1 MRKLLFALPILA
13 ASVACV
19 ASSSET
25 ETVGSA
31 SSAATGAITEVT
43 SFGTN
48 PGALKMFEYAPANL
62 AKNRPVVVVLH
73 GCTETAAN
81 AAATGW
87 NEIADAIGLTVV
99 YPQQETGNNPIRC
112 FNWGGEYGNPDNL
125 TRGKGENLSIKEMV
139 DKALADHGGDP
150 KRVYVVG
157 FSAGGGTAAIMAAT
171 YPDVFAGAAMI
182 AGIPF
187 NCTTTFSE
195 VSSCMKPGKDFTPVE
210 WGDKV
215 RAAQASGYAGS
226 WPKVSIWQGT
236 SDQYV
241 GPLNRTE
248 LVEQWTNVHGLPATP
263 TASDTIDGQAHS
275 VFKDAKGNTLVETF
289 VIDGMAHG
297 VPISSAQCGTAS
309 SYAIDKGICAAKHI
323 ATFFALAGNG
333 TTTPDGGA
341 SSSSSS
347 SSTSSSSSASG
358 GASPK
363 PDGGGATT
371 EPSASSGGGG
381 SKAAPTGE
389 VETETYDSTCSVRAL
404 GSTDASG
411 FASWGAIVAIAAAVL
426 SLRNSKK
433 GDRR

>member
-1 MRKLLFALPILA
+1 MRKLLFAVPVLA
-13 ASVACV
+13 ACAASSTIDDESIGSVA
-19 ASSSET
+19 
-25 ETVGSA
+25 
-31 SSAATGAITEVT
+31 SAATPAITEVT

-48 PGALKMFEYAPANL
+48 PGALKMFEHVPANL
-62 AKNRPVVVVLH
+62 AKSRPVVVVLH
-73 GCTETAAN
+73 GCTETAASS
-81 AAATGW
+81 AATGW
-87 NEIADAIGLTVV
+87 NEMADAMGFTVV
-99 YPQQETGNNPIRC
+99 YPQQETANNPIRC
-112 FNWGGEYGNPDNL
+112 FNWGGEYGNAENL
-125 TRGKGENLSIKEMV
+125 QRGKGENLSIKEMV

-187 NCTTTFSE
+187 DCTTTYSE
-195 VSSCMKPGKDFTPVE
+195 VSSCMKPGKDKTPAE

-236 SDQYV
+236 ADQYV

-275 VFKDAKGNTLVETF
+275 VFKDAKGNVLVETF

-297 VPISSAQCGTAS
+297 VPISNAQCGTAS
-309 SYAIDKGICAAKHI
+309 TYAIDKGICAAKNI

-333 TTTPDGGA
+333 TTTPDAG
-341 SSSSSS
+341 STSSSSS

-358 GASPK
+358 GVSAK
-363 PDGGGATT
+363 PDGGGST
-371 EPSASSGGGG
+371 EPSASSGSGGG
-381 SKAAPTGE
+381 NKAPAGGE
-389 VETETYDSTCSVRAL
+389 PPEFESTCSVRAP
-404 GSTDASG
+404 GSAG
-411 FASWGAIVAIAAAVL
+411 VAGWGAIVAIAFAL
-426 SLRNSKK
+426 ITFRKK
-433 GDRR
+433 DGR